1 MSRHAHSF
9 YYKNLTIS
17 SYLEFFSKKI
27 CQIISEL
34 SFLEF
39 FVNIDIKSLTN
50 FIVWFYNI
58 FVVNDIK

>member
-34 SFLEF
+34 SFLGF
-39 FVNIDIKSLTN
+39 FVNIDTKTIDYFPYL
-50 FIVWFYNI
+50 VL
-58 FVVNDIK
+58 